1 MNIITQL
8 ILFCMAIIGIPAV
21 IIVFIQ
27 WLVDGEITCYDDDDT
42 PSDRSDTGSYTHKD
56 LYGHISGFSNVS
68 DNSSDHYSSNG
79 YSASYRS
86 GNDTYHYGT
95 DGYHGRSHK
104 SDSGEITHYGKD
116 NMPSGYSR
124 PNGHGGYDHFDKWGL
139 PVGRSDKD

>member
-1 MNIITQL
+1 ME
-8 ILFCMAIIGIPAV
+8 GIPW
-21 IIVFIQ
+21 Q
-27 WLVDGEITCYDDDDT
+27 PEGCQDDGTRSVELITYAE
-42 PSDRSDTGSYTHKD
+42 HNKD

>member
-124 PNGHGGYDHFDKWGL
+124 PNDRGGYDHFDKWGL
-139 PVGRSDKD
+139 PVGSSDKD

>member
-1 MNIITQL
+1 MSFTATIVIG
-8 ILFCMAIIGIPAV
+8 AIIFFGV
-21 IIVFIQ
+21 ILIFVLLNDHFGWDLIS
-27 WLVDGEITCYDDDDT
+27 DDNDDT
-42 PSDRSDTGSYTHKD
+42 TTSRSDSGSYTHKD

-116 NMPSGYSR
+116 NMPRGYSR
-124 PNGHGGYDHFDKWGL
+124 PNDRGGYDHFDKWGL

>member
-1 MNIITQL
+1 MSFTATIVIG
-8 ILFCMAIIGIPAV
+8 AIIFFGV
-21 IIVFIQ
+21 ILIFVLLNDHFGWDLIS
-27 WLVDGEITCYDDDDT
+27 DDNDDT
-42 PSDRSDTGSYTHKD
+42 TPSRSDSGSYTHKD

-116 NMPSGYSR
+116 NMPRGYSR
-124 PNGHGGYDHFDKWGL
+124 PNDRGGYDHFDKWGL